1 MSNADAKFEDGEQK
15 PLRLRA
21 LDADDLSVI
30 SAVLQDAV
38 LPTSELNWNPMM
50 RRFAMLA
57 NRFRWEDR
65 AAAEKQQRG
74 FERVQA
80 MVVVE
85 NVLKVSSSGVDLKD
99 KEQVLSVLSI
109 SFIEGEDANGEILF
123 TLAGDGAISCKV
135 ECLDI
140 SMTDVTRPYGAISN
154 AAPQH
159 DLS

>member
-1 MSNADAKFEDGEQK
+1 MSQQDATFEDGSER

-38 LPTSELNWNPMM
+38 MPTAELKWNPMM

-57 NRFRWEDR
+57 NRFRWEDKI
-65 AAAEKQQRG
+65 AAERQQRG

-85 NVLKVSSSGVDLKD
+85 NVQKVSSSGVDLKD

-109 SFIEGEDANGEILF
+109 TFVEGQDADGEILF
-123 TLAGDGAISCKV
+123 TLAGDGAISCAV

-140 SMTDVTRPYGAISN
+140 SMTDVTRPYHAISKSEPKHN
-154 AAPQH
+154 
-159 DLS
+159 LS